1 MKYNKTIQKIGKSFL
16 KFFESFCS
24 PKMLIFYHYC
34 TDNARLFFFNYYFL
48 YNFLIIYEYY
58 INILFTIKHIAQN
71 IFIIFNYNIA
81 FYLAICTNHWS
92 LSQQFYTLK
101 QIIHNVNYLFT

>member
-16 KFFESFCS
+16 KFYERFCS
-24 PKMLIFYHYC
+24 LKMFIFYHYC

-58 INILFTIKHIAQN
+58 INIMFTIKHIAQN
-71 IFIIFNYNIA
+71 IFIIIPYNVV
-81 FYLAICTNHWS
+81 FHLAYCT
-92 LSQQFYTLK
+92 K
-101 QIIHNVNYLFT
+101 D

>member
-24 PKMLIFYHYC
+24 LKMFIFYHYC
-34 TDNARLFFFNYYFL
+34 TDNARLFFFDYYFL

-71 IFIIFNYNIA
+71 ISHFHYSF
-81 FYLAICTNHWS
+81 
-92 LSQQFYTLK
+92 TLENNLITMLTIY
-101 QIIHNVNYLFT
+101 QGIN

>member
-16 KFFESFCS
+16 KFYERFCS
-24 PKMLIFYHYC
+24 LNVVIFYHYC

-48 YNFLIIYEYY
+48 YNFLIIYEYR

-71 IFIIFNYNIA
+71 IFIIIHYNIV
-81 FYLAICTNHWS
+81 FHLAY
-92 LSQQFYTLK
+92 YTK
-101 QIIHNVNYLFT
+101 E